1 MKKKEVDNSNL
12 KKNVLR
18 IVGARENNLKN
29 ITVSIPKS
37 TVTVITGPSGSGK
50 SSLAFDVIH
59 TEGQRRFLGG
69 VSSFARSVLDIGSKP
84 DVDRIEGIS
93 PTIAIDQKSVMGSP
107 RSTVGTLSEIYD
119 YLRAIFVG
127 GGSVHCPQ
135 CKKELQKKSVHEMTK
150 EIIKECLDQGI
161 CISAFVKKNEKETLA
176 FQLERWKRL
185 GVKKVFIKDE
195 EILLSEIS
203 FSDWN
208 DIESLEFS
216 LDQFFLKKDFLDNER
231 LAQSLEKAFLE
242 GDGLALVRCGKKI
255 FHFRRQW
262 YCEKCFIR
270 IPDFTAGHFSFN
282 HPEGACRECSGLGE
296 RLILDPDLAITS
308 QRLTLEEGALG
319 HLTRFLGKR
328 SASNSFFNTLEKF
341 ASRHSIDI
349 KIPLGALSSIE
360 KKKLFYST
368 KEEKSSYEG
377 IVSFLGRKHKESTS
391 ESMRLELE
399 KCMQCKVCDVCG
411 GRRLRK
417 ESLAV
422 TYAGKNIAEWS
433 EVSLEDFHQECLEVV
448 RKNKDTKEF
457 FYLGLHT
464 LFKELIVRAK
474 TLCEVGLGYLSLH
487 RTTLTLSGG
496 ESQRIRLAVQLISEL
511 SGVLYVLDEP
521 SRGLHPRDTK
531 RLIQTF
537 VSLRDRGN
545 TVLVVEHDRDIITH
559 ADWLVDIGPGAGKE
573 GGEILFSG
581 NLKQASQTKTL
592 TTEYLFGKR
601 KISSG
606 KHRGGEGRWIV
617 VRGAK
622 QHNLKN
628 ITVRIPLGLMTV
640 ITGVSGSG
648 KSTFVHSILSRALR
662 QHFFRSKKKPGKY
675 SSLTGVKYLDKVIT
689 ITQAPIGKSSRSN
702 VATYSGIFSSIR
714 ILFSQTKQAKDR
726 LYDAGRFS
734 FNLKGGRCEFC
745 QGEGMKK
752 IEMYLLPDQYIQ
764 CEVCQGNRYSKETLE
779 IRYKGMNIADVLNM
793 SVEYAKVFFADQPLI
808 AEKLSVLER
817 VGLGYLRLG
826 QGAPD
831 LSGGEAQRIKL
842 ATELSR
848 KSTGKTLYIL
858 DEPTVGL
865 HFEDTRKLL
874 EILDDLVDRGN
885 SVLMVE
891 HNTDVIRY
899 ADHIID
905 FGPEGGEKGG
915 NIIFEGT
922 PRELKKCSQSITGAF
937 L

>member
-1 MKKKEVDNSNL
+1 M
-12 KKNVLR
+12 
-18 IVGARENNLKN
+18 
-29 ITVSIPKS
+29 
-37 TVTVITGPSGSGK
+37 
-50 SSLAFDVIH
+50 
-59 TEGQRRFLGG
+59 
-69 VSSFARSVLDIGSKP
+69 
-84 DVDRIEGIS
+84 
-93 PTIAIDQKSVMGSP
+93 
-107 RSTVGTLSEIYD
+107 
-119 YLRAIFVG
+119 
-127 GGSVHCPQ
+127 
-135 CKKELQKKSVHEMTK
+135 
-150 EIIKECLDQGI
+150 
-161 CISAFVKKNEKETLA
+161 
-176 FQLERWKRL
+176 
-185 GVKKVFIKDE
+185 
-195 EILLSEIS
+195 
-203 FSDWN
+203 
-208 DIESLEFS
+208 ESLEFF
-216 LDQFFLKKDFLDNER
+216 LDQFFLKKGAVDNER

-242 GDGLALVRCGKKI
+242 GDGLAIVRCGKKI

-262 YCEKCFIR
+262 YCDTCCIR

-296 RLILDPDLAITS
+296 RLVLDPDLAITS
-308 QRLTLEEGALG
+308 NRLTLEEGALG

-328 SASNSFFNTLEKF
+328 SAPHSFFHSLEKF
-341 ASRHSIDI
+341 ALQHSIDI
-349 KIPLGALSSIE
+349 TIPLGMLKVTQ
-360 KKKLFYST
+360 KKKLFYSI

-399 KCMQCKVCDVCG
+399 KCMQCKVCDVCEG
-411 GRRLRK
+411 KRLRK

-422 TYAGKNIAEWS
+422 TYEGKNIAEWS
-433 EVSLEDFHQECLEVV
+433 EMSLEDFYQKCLEVV
-448 RKNKDTKEF
+448 RNNKHRKEF

-464 LFKELIVRAK
+464 LFKELIVRAR
-474 TLCEVGLGYLSLH
+474 TLCEIGLGYLSLH

-545 TVLVVEHDRDIITH
+545 MVLVVEHDRDIITH
-559 ADWLVDIGPGAGKE
+559 ADWLVDMGPGAGKE

-581 NLKQASQTKTL
+581 NLKQASHVKTL
-592 TTEYLFGKR
+592 TTEYLFGKK

-606 KHRGGEGRWIV
+606 KHRSGEGKWIV
-617 VRGAK
+617 VKGAR

-628 ITVRIPLGLMTV
+628 ITVRIPLGRMTV
-640 ITGVSGSG
+640 IAGVSGSG
-648 KSTFVHSILSRALR
+648 KSTFVHSILSRALK

-675 SSLTGVKYLDKVIT
+675 TSLSGVQHLDKVIT

-702 VATYSGIFSSIR
+702 VATYSGMFSSIR
-714 ILFSQTKQAKDR
+714 TLFSQTKQAKDR

-764 CEVCQGNRYSKETLE
+764 CEVCQGDRYSKETLE

-793 SVEYAKVFFADQPLI
+793 SVEYARVFFADQSLI

-865 HFEDTRKLL
+865 HFEDIRKLL
-874 EILDDLVDRGN
+874 EILDDLIERGN

-899 ADHIID
+899 ADYIID

-922 PRELKKCSQSITGAF
+922 PRELKKYSKSITGKF